1 MSQLN
6 NLFNPNRMMDRMLR
20 KVENV
25 AWDLMT
31 GRVAVATKD
40 GLVGLEMTEV
50 ADGAG
55 NKETTFQTVE
65 NPFTDMSMP
74 IPAFAQQTALDAVK
88 QGDLIVKGN
97 ITGWVTK
104 INKASV
110 KIIKPDG
117 THTEFTP
124 PKTAILDFGS
134 GLMVVRS
141 LFNMMPGG
149 QAGMG
154 NLQGMM
160 MPMMMG
166 MLDGDTG
173 DNMIPMMLMMSGALS
188 TSGNPADAAT
198 AAANPMGNMQQMMP
212 IMMMAGMMK
221 GKTSGGTGFNFGGV
235 KPTFNR

>member
-1 MSQLN
+1 MSNINQ
-6 NLFNPNRMMDRMLR
+6 LFNPNRMMDRLFR
-20 KVENV
+20 RVDNV

-50 ADGAG
+50 DDGAG

-97 ITGWVTK
+97 VTGWVTK

-149 QAGMG
+149 QSGVN
-154 NLQGMM
+154 NLQGML
-160 MPMMMG
+160 MPMMMTG
-166 MLDGDTG
+166 MLDGDTA
-173 DNMIPMMLMMSGALS
+173 DHMIPMMLMMSGALS

-198 AAANPMGNMQQMMP
+198 ANPMMGNMQNMMMP
-212 IMMMAGMMK
+212 MMMASMMK
-221 GKTSGGTGFNFGGV
+221 KSGGGSPFNFSGG
-235 KPTFNR
+235 KPPFNR

>member
-1 MSQLN
+1 MSNINQ
-6 NLFNPNRMMDRMLR
+6 LFNPNRMMDRLFR

-50 ADGAG
+50 DDGAG

-149 QAGMG
+149 QAGVN
-154 NLQGMM
+154 NLQGML
-160 MPMMMG
+160 MPMMMMG
-166 MLDGDTG
+166 ALDGDTA
-173 DNMIPMMLMMSGALS
+173 DNMIPMMLMMSGALT
-188 TSGNPADAAT
+188 TSGNPADAAQ
-198 AAANPMGNMQQMMP
+198 AANPMMANMQQMMP
-212 IMMMAGMMK
+212 MLMMSGMMK
-221 GKTSGGTGFNFGGV
+221 GKGGGGSPFNFGS
-235 KPTFNR
+235 KPPFNR